1 MVSYII
7 VYSNKKQ
14 FSLAFLKEKAA
25 FRQLLLIIA
34 EEYRHNGIYVRRLLC
49 TYAAASRP
57 RQR

>member
-1 MVSYII
+1 MVLYII

-34 EEYRHNGIYVRRLLC
+34 EEYRHNGIYVRR
-49 TYAAASRP
+49 
-57 RQR
+57 